1 MYITYTFIPIR
12 IGIPTY
18 ITYIMY
24 TVLTYHV
31 CIYVVYI
38 LTIEYF

>member
-1 MYITYTFIPIR
+1 MYITYTCIPIR
-12 IGIPTY
+12 IDIPTY

-24 TVLTYHV
+24 TVLMY
-31 CIYVVYI
+31 VYI